1 MLEDDKKDN
10 EFSLELVSFLESEAI
25 KTSRLPV
32 PKELKRKEVVKNFQ
46 HAFELIGGVPRLAIW
61 GNDHP
66 GEFYKLYA
74 RLIPPAVQEVSGE
87 VRLIHVLPRTLLDGE
102 VTEAEVV
109 DERTISAP
117 QS

>member
-1 MLEDDKKDN
+1 MLDEDSKRND
-10 EFSLELVSFLESEAI
+10 FSLDLEGFLEVEAQ
-25 KTSRLPV
+25 KVSRLPV
-32 PKELKRKEVVKNFQ
+32 PKELKRKEVVRSFQ
-46 HAFELIGGVPRLAIW
+46 EAFELIGGIPRLAIW

-102 VTEAEVV
+102 VSEAVIVQETPIVRP
-109 DERTISAP
+109 E
-117 QS
+117 